1 MVPLQVFPFFRKF
14 AVTLSNTIKT
24 GFSGLTIKRRMDF
37 FRFLFSKRF
46 LKHVLMVMAAAALL
60 IWGISMWLGWYTG
73 HKKYLIVPDLKGKLI
88 SEVKSDPQFSDFQ
101 FVLIDSVY
109 ETGVSPGT
117 IVGQEPLMNANVK
130 KNRKIY
136 LTVISSV
143 PDMVVMPDLK
153 LLTLRQSTSMLESY
167 GLRLGTISYTR
178 SFDQDAVQAQYFE
191 GKQIKAGTKIYKGSI
206 IDLVVGLG
214 SGGKK
219 EPDVDEEGGESAD
232 TLAGEL

>member
-1 MVPLQVFPFFRKF
+1 
-14 AVTLSNTIKT
+14 
-24 GFSGLTIKRRMDF
+24 MDF

-46 LKHVLMVMAAAALL
+46 LKHLLMIIAATALV
-60 IWGISMWLGWYTG
+60 IWGISIWLGWYTG
-73 HKKYLIVPDLKGKLI
+73 HKKYIIVPDLKGRLI
-88 SEVKSDPQFSDFQ
+88 GEVRNDPQLGDFQ

-109 ETGVSPGT
+109 ETGVAAGT
-117 IVGQEPLMNANVK
+117 IIGQEPLMNANVK

-136 LTVISSV
+136 LTVVSSV

-153 LLTLRQSTSMLESY
+153 FLTLRQSTSMLESY

-191 GKQIKAGTKIYKGSI
+191 GKQVKAGTRLYKGSI

-214 SGGKK
+214 SGGKQ
-219 EPDVDEEGGESAD
+219 EPDVDEETSATSD
-232 TLAGEL
+232 TATNE